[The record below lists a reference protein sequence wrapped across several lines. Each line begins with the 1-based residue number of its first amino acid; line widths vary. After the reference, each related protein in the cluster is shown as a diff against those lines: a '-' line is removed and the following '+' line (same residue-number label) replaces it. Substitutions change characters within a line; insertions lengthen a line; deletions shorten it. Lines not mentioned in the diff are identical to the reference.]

1 MAVHNI
7 GKPNLTNGLKTG
19 FKLMGRT
26 VTRGAPPQR
35 PSRKGGIA
43 TNHPI
48 ASVRGALGGGKT
60 PSMGRA
66 PKKGRMY

>member
-1 MAVHNI
+1 MPMDNI
-7 GKPNLTNGLKTG
+7 RKPNLSNNLKTG

-26 VTRGAPPQR
+26 VSRGASPQK
-35 PSRKGGIA
+35 PSVKGKIA

-48 ASVRGALGGGKT
+48 ASVRGALGGGKS